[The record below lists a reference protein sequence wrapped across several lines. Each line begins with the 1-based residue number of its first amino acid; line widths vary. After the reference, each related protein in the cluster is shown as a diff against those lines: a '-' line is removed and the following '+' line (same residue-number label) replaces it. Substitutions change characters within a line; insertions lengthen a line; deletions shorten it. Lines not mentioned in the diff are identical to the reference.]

1 MVLQF
6 CGFSNGVN
14 FIIIIIIIIIILNIV
29 PLVT

>member
-14 FIIIIIIIIIILNIV
+14 FIIIIIIIIILNIV

>member
-14 FIIIIIIIIIILNIV
+14 FIIIIIIILNIV